1 MDCADDKAGE
11 MSSVVTVHI
20 AKVARL
26 FLTFNLPYVRLA
38 EEA

>member
-20 AKVARL
+20 AKAASV
-26 FLTFNLPYVRLA
+26 FLTFNLPYVRFA